1 MLAIIYENEVEHTY
15 IGCACVTYVCMD
27 NASWLVL
34 FFNVTLPKFCITAE
48 MMKIYGLK
56 RLVPV

>member
-1 MLAIIYENEVEHTY
+1 MLAIIHESEVEHTY

-34 FFNVTLPKFCITAE
+34 FFNVTLPKFCITADE
-48 MMKIYGLK
+48 DPRIETSCTRLK
-56 RLVPV
+56 